1 MSQTLAQAKVDP
13 TLAVQTRINTEKL
26 RLRCGADEGPRG
38 SAASSRN
45 SSVEPSTP
53 DPQDVAA
60 LREVVNAE

>member
-13 TLAVQTRINTEKL
+13 TLAVQTQINTEKL

-60 LREVVNAE
+60 LREAVNAE